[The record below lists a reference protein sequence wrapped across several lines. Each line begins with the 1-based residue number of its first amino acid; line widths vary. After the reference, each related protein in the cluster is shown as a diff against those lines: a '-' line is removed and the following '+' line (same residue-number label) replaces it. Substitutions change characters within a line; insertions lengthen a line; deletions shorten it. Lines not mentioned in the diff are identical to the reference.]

1 MKLPIQVPL
10 NLLAATVATALAS
23 AQSASSPPS
32 PAGAPAAA
40 PEVRLEPLRV
50 TADLWASPL
59 ERIPASVTV
68 VGASV
73 LQAGAV
79 RHFGDLAD
87 QIPNFTWSG
96 GTSRPRYFQIRGVGE
111 NSQYEGETPDS
122 AVRFLVDD
130 LDFTGLGGVASTF
143 DVQQVEV
150 LRGPQAGAFG
160 ANAAGGLVRVVTA
173 APTPFVSGNLEATLG
188 EDGLRAAGA
197 AWGGPLLAANPEKL
211 MARVAVQHLASD
223 GFRRNVTLNRD
234 TNERDELN
242 ARLRLTWNPTRDWR
256 WESAVL
262 FSALDN
268 GYDEFALDNNGTRT
282 FSNRPGRDTQDAW
295 AASLRGT
302 HAGFSSVRLTT
313 VTTGT
318 WVDSVYSYD
327 DDWTAASYDGF
338 SDLRR
343 DRRVFTQ
350 ELRLDSTA
358 TRGAAGWIDR
368 WTLGGY
374 FARTTEGS
382 SYTNEDPGNLRGLRT
397 DYAADHLAF
406 FGQAG
411 RDLAPGTRL
420 VVGLRAERVDVEG
433 SGRRTRFRK
442 SRGTFDPVVT
452 FAPRFD
458 DTMLGGKITLERDL
472 GSNLLVFASVTRG
485 YKGGGVNIDARINPP
500 ADPLTYATEDLWN
513 YEVGL
518 RGHGL
523 EQRLSGE
530 VTAFHLQRRKT
541 QVRDSAGFGGNYRFF
556 TANGNGADVRGVEAA
571 ATFALT
577 RAWSLHGAV
586 AHLESELDRFTLT
599 NGSRGGGR
607 KLANAPGYGYHAGL
621 RYRGVTGFFAAVE
634 TVGRAKQFDSNNHD
648 EARRAF
654 DLVHANLGYAWRGWT
669 FTVWARNVFDARHE
683 KRVFFFGNEDPGYVP
698 TRYESRGDPRQL
710 GATAAY
716 RF

>member
-1 MKLPIQVPL
+1 MKLPTPVL
-10 NLLAATVATALAS
+10 LTLLATSVASAGAR
-23 AQSASSPPS
+23 AQSA
-32 PAGAPAAA
+32 PAAPA
-40 PEVRLEPLRV
+40 VKLEPVRV
-50 TADLWASPL
+50 TADIWASPL

-68 VGASV
+68 FDERALQVGAT
-73 LQAGAV
+73 
-79 RHFGDLAD
+79 RHFGDLVD

-173 APTPFVSGNLEATLG
+173 APTPFVSGNVETTFG
-188 EDGLRAAGA
+188 EDGLRSAGA
-197 AWGGPLLAANPEKL
+197 AWGGPLLVATPEKL
-211 MARVAVQHLASD
+211 MARLAVQHLSSD

-234 TNERDELN
+234 TNARDELN

-262 FSALDN
+262 FSELDN
-268 GYDEFALDNNGTRT
+268 GFDEFALDNNGTRT
-282 FSNRPGRDTQDAW
+282 FSNRPGRDTQDSW

-302 HAGFSSVRLTT
+302 YAGFSGVRLAT

-343 DRRVFTQ
+343 DRSVFTQ

-374 FARTTEGS
+374 FARTTEDS
-382 SYTNEDPGNLRGLRT
+382 TYTNEDPGNLRGLRT
-397 DYAADHLAF
+397 DYAADHVAW

-411 RDLAPGTRL
+411 HDLAPDTRL
-420 VVGLRAERVDVEG
+420 VVGLRAERIDLEG

-442 SRGTFDPVVT
+442 ARGTFDPVTT

-458 DTMLGGKITLERDL
+458 DTMVGGKVTLERDL
-472 GSNLLVFASVTRG
+472 GPAHLAFVSVTRG
-485 YKGGGVNIDARINPP
+485 YKGGGINIDARINPP

-513 YEVGL
+513 YEIGL
-518 RGHGL
+518 RGNAL
-523 EQRLSGE
+523 EQRLAGE
-530 VTAFHLQRRKT
+530 VTAFYLQRRKT
-541 QVRDSAGFGGNYRFF
+541 QVRDSAGFGGSYRFF
-556 TANGNGADVRGVEAA
+556 TANGKDADVLGLEAS
-571 ATFALT
+571 ATLALT
-577 RAWSLHGAV
+577 REWTLHGSV
-586 AHLESELDRFTLT
+586 AHLASELDRFTLT

-607 KLANAPGYGYHAGL
+607 DLANAPHYGYTAGL
-621 RYRGVTGFFAAVE
+621 RYRGAQGLFAHVE
-634 TVGRAKQFDSNNHD
+634 TVGKAKQFDSNNHD

-654 DLVHANLGYAWRGWT
+654 SLVNASLGYAWRGWT
-669 FTVWARNVFDARHE
+669 FTVWGRNLFDERYE
-683 KRVFFFGNEDPGYVP
+683 KRVFFFGNEDPDYET
-698 TRYESRGDPRQL
+698 TRYESRGDPRQF
-710 GATAAY
+710 GVTAGY